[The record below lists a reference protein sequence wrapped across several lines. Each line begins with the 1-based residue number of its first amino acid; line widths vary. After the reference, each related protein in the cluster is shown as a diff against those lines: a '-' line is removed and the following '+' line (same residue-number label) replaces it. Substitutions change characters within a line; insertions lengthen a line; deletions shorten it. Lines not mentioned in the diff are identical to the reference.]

1 MLLHYRFVALCWVLK
16 TTADYRKNQF
26 FTHRLMPKLLE
37 QMKYARRH
45 CIDEGRSDEVVFSFR
60 SVIRALADLFQDY
73 GEALLIF
80 YNQDIH
86 ELFRSLVAEIDWI
99 LYLSTLDTFNYPATF
114 EWHLRI
120 LQAEALLASTKVEH
134 TPSKFTPHEWESEFE
149 GLWHGLGVD
158 IGTVTKHWTTPRDCE
173 TALSKALACVTS
185 TFGSESGGANW
196 FLLVVQLLRMNG
208 RRGLL
213 NDVQCDTLAVAANT
227 LEVSY
232 KDYYNVFR
240 GYSYLVDSYN
250 GTGELPVKR
259 DLICEIIRRR
269 TGFVYGELHWSLW
282 VLKHCAIGV
291 HHIRDQ
297 DHRSLTAAAFEFSS
311 EYADSQELA
320 PRQFAVPL
328 FNRVARTF
336 RLNIYR
342 HLTHAALTFNTN
354 SLVESFATKF
364 RLLLLEEDV
373 SIWALNFIQYWQL
386 MIYSQFLMVFRNY
399 QIPLARRE
407 KLLETLLQSFQHPVY
422 NTEILEKLSNI
433 DHWGLEEYT
442 QNLEPCFWHVEIIHA
457 LLVFK
462 IGQRADQEYD
472 SIPKFRGLRDQLQIL
487 VDNLEEVILGIQH
500 ESIRRTWL
508 TKLFLLKANFALG
521 GFHFNETGLASQ
533 INLGGR
539 GFDILGLNTFARG
552 ACGRADLPC
561 GGGDALTYALQALSC
576 TTEGSISMAHVC
588 CWVGF
593 CSLIKKGVP
602 NLLLSLQFRDTET
615 NYSGENLVEFIQ
627 CFEEA
632 QRIFGRNHDLDG
644 VKQTWSCMTT
654 AEFMI
659 AEARRAEAGY
669 TLNTVEKARYGGVV
683 SMVLDQHIFSQ
694 LVAFRDYYSHRQLV
708 GLNAFDSHQPWT
720 FMEALSTRICISSW
734 LSILDQNR
742 DPAFQQ
748 DTWSF
753 IQQLKARGLTA
764 IVNDLGRF
772 PVPSHLQRD
781 PTRRIEYELL
791 VRFEEKTRSSCL
803 LHKRAERLLARLE
816 HSDAVHKIWR
826 FHKNDP
832 SLNPGSKDF
841 SKRLGLEISAYQPP
855 SLDDIQCLPNIKP
868 LYNLVLFDW
877 LRGAGNYILF
887 ITRVNDGQKM
897 VCVLEITHEKI
908 IQWLHKHE
916 LSELRDRALLQELYP
931 LVEVPFIENF
941 IEEDD
946 LLVFAPTEQLHY
958 LPLHALSYD
967 KGKTMIF
974 ERHPVVYVSSM
985 GLFANCVRRASK
997 SLGDIEEAT
1006 MQKSQAI
1013 TTYVANEDI
1022 DLDQKVEQTSN
1033 RVANYLGV
1041 QPHASRSTVSFQS
1054 FKTACK
1060 SAGGILHFFGH
1071 TTANTDEDNPQGLL
1085 LNEVQNDLVVVE
1097 DIFSFELKFE
1107 PHVVLIACGSSREDL
1122 GPRDEPTGLVSA
1134 FLKAGA
1140 ASVLATLWPVHVNHG
1155 LTFCDAYYSDDGLGD
1170 REDFHRSSEDDNI
1183 LDLARAWQVA
1193 VLKMYDEYEDN
1204 VAAWSGFVM
1213 NGSPFLQKR
1222 YENGRIGESG

>member
-16 TTADYRKNQF
+16 TTADYREKLY
-26 FTHRLMPKLLE
+26 FTHRLMPKLLK
-37 QMKYARRH
+37 QMKYARSL
-45 CIDEGRSDEVVFSFR
+45 CIHEGRSDEVVFSFR
-60 SVIRALADLFQDY
+60 SIIKALADLFQDY
-73 GEALLIF
+73 AEAMLIF
-80 YNQDIH
+80 GGQNIH
-86 ELFRSLVAEIDWI
+86 ELLRSLVAEIDWI

-120 LQAEALLASTKVEH
+120 LQAEALLASTKVELA
-134 TPSKFTPHEWESEFE
+134 SSRFTPHEWESEFE

-158 IGTVTKHWTTPRDCE
+158 IGTVTKHWTTPRDRE
-173 TALSKALACVTS
+173 TALSKALDCVTS
-185 TFGSESGGANW
+185 AFGSESGGANW
-196 FLLVVQLLRMNG
+196 FLLVVQLLRLNG

-213 NDVQCDTLAVAANT
+213 NDDECDTLAVAANT

-259 DLICEIIRRR
+259 DLIGRLIRQR

-282 VLKHCAIGV
+282 VLKHCAIGA

-297 DHRSLTAAAFEFSS
+297 DHRSLIAAAFEFSS

-320 PRQFAVPL
+320 PRQAVPP
-328 FNRVARTF
+328 FNIVASTF
-336 RLNIYR
+336 RANIY
-342 HLTHAALTFNTN
+342 HHITHAALTLNTN

-364 RLLLLEEDV
+364 QLLLDEEDIR
-373 SIWALNFIQYWQL
+373 IWALNFNQHWQL

-399 QIPLARRE
+399 QIPLARKE
-407 KLLETLLQSFQHPVY
+407 KRLETLLQSFQNPVY
-422 NTEILEKLSNI
+422 DLENLSKLSNI

-442 QNLEPCFWHVEIIHA
+442 QNLEPRFWHVEIIHA

-462 IGQRADQEYD
+462 SVQCTNEEYD
-472 SIPKFRGLRDQLQIL
+472 SIPRFRGLRDKLQVL
-487 VDNLEEVILGIQH
+487 LDNLEEVILGIQH
-500 ESIRRTWL
+500 GSIRRTWL

-533 INLGGR
+533 INLGSG
-539 GFDILGLNTFARG
+539 GFDILGLNTFARIT
-552 ACGRADLPC
+552 CSLADLPC

-602 NLLLSLQFRDTET
+602 GLLLPLSDTET
-615 NYSGENLVEFIQ
+615 NYSGEHLVEFIQ
-627 CFEEA
+627 CFEKA
-632 QRIFGRNHDLDG
+632 QRIFERNHDLDG

-654 AEFMI
+654 VELQI
-659 AEARRAEAGY
+659 AKASRTEAGY
-669 TLNTVEKARYGGVV
+669 TLNTVEKARQGGVV

-694 LVAFRDYYSHRQLV
+694 LVAFRDYYSHRQLL

-720 FMEALSTRICISSW
+720 FMEALATRICISSW

-781 PTRRIEYELL
+781 PTRRLEYESL
-791 VRFEEKTRSSCL
+791 VRFEERTRSSCL

-816 HSDAVHKIWR
+816 HSDAVQKIWR
-826 FHKNDP
+826 FHQNDP
-832 SLNPGSKDF
+832 ALNPVSNGF

-877 LRGAGNYILF
+877 LRGEGKYILY
-887 ITRVNDGQKM
+887 ITRVNDGRKM
-897 VCVLEITHEKI
+897 VCVLEIMHEEI
-908 IQWLHKHE
+908 VQWLHKHE

-931 LVEVPFIENF
+931 LVEVPDFENF
-941 IEEDD
+941 IEADD
-946 LLVFAPTEQLHY
+946 LLVFAPTELLHY

-997 SLGDIEEAT
+997 SLGDIEAT

-1041 QPHASRSTVSFQS
+1041 QPHASRSTVTSQS
-1054 FKTACK
+1054 FKTACE

-1071 TTANTDEDNPQGLL
+1071 TAAKTDEDNPQGLL
-1085 LNEVQNDLVVVE
+1085 LNELQNDLVVVE

-1140 ASVLATLWPVHVNHG
+1140 ASVLATLWPVYVNHG
-1155 LTFCDAYYSDDGLGD
+1155 LTFCDAYYSGDSLGD

-1183 LDLARAWQVA
+1183 LDLARAWQEA

-1204 VAAWSGFVM
+1204 VAAWSGYVL

-1222 YENGRIGESG
+1222 YENGEIGESS